1 MKAIERVSFWLGQLK
16 LSSKLSLEEI
26 QVKTGVSTS
35 TLSRTLTLTN
45 EISIENL
52 DRIATG
58 FNLSICDFFE
68 PLDEKKIDAF
78 RTKVKKAQE

>member
-26 QVKTGVSTS
+26 HAKTGVSTS

-45 EISIENL
+45 EISIESL
-52 DRIATG
+52 DRVAIG

-68 PLDEKKIDAF
+68 PLEESKIEAF
-78 RTKVKKAQE
+78 RNKVKRAQE